1 MKCDDCIHADN
12 VGGFPD
18 GQDMFVCECGH
29 DPRVPFNMDENTNCP
44 LYRKA
49 ERMDNADNLNS
60 IAQVIANLQMIR
72 NAAKNRAVKAY
83 DAEDIR
89 SFEYWTGRYDATT
102 EALDHIMVLQD
113 VMVGR
118 SLVKKEVK
126 Q

>member
-1 MKCDDCIHADN
+1 MMCDDCVHAGR
-12 VGGFPD
+12 VTGFPD
-18 GQDMFVCECGH
+18 GDMFVCECEH

-49 ERMDNADNLNS
+49 ERMDNAANLNS